1 MKKIRSIT
9 IVAITLLVLGG
20 CSLIKSITNEISNFA
35 KLQFKLDNVN
45 NFTLNNVKLSN
56 LSTMSDISATDIL
69 ALTKAVANKQLP
81 VTFTLNVLAS
91 NPNNTTTT
99 TTGTSVNTTTKA
111 ATAKAK
117 TTGSNTNTTSTS
129 TSTTNTGTKTTSKGS
144 GLNYDAVIEGLDWI
158 LYIDNVKTVSGKVTT
173 PVTVPTGNSS
183 TIIPVNIN
191 LDLYEFFGNQGLNNL
206 INLALSIGGVSGS
219 ASKLQLK
226 AKPTVKIAGVPISY
240 PSYIT
245 VVNTEFRDK

>member
-1 MKKIRSIT
+1 MKNIRSIT
-9 IVAITLLVLGG
+9 IVAIALLFLGG

-91 NPNNTTTT
+91 NPNNTTTS
-99 TTGTSVNTTTKA
+99 TGTSVNTTTKA

-117 TTGSNTNTTSTS
+117 TTNSNTNTTS
-129 TSTTNTGTKTTSKGS
+129 TSTTNTGTKTTSTGS

-158 LYIDNVKTVSGKVTT
+158 LYIDDVKTVSGKVTT
-173 PVTVPTGNSS
+173 PVKVPSGNSS

>member
-91 NPNNTTTT
+91 NPNNTTTS
-99 TTGTSVNTTTKA
+99 TGTSVNTTTKA

-117 TTGSNTNTTSTS
+117 TTNSNTNTTSTS
-129 TSTTNTGTKTTSKGS
+129 TSTTNTGTKTTSTGS

-158 LYIDNVKTVSGKVTT
+158 LYIDDVKTVSGKVTT
-173 PVTVPTGNSS
+173 PVKVPSGNSS

>member
-1 MKKIRSIT
+1 MKNIRSIT

-69 ALTKAVANKQLP
+69 ALTKAVSNKQLP

-91 NPNNTTTT
+91 NPNNTTTS
-99 TTGTSVNTTTKA
+99 TGTSVNTTTKA

-117 TTGSNTNTTSTS
+117 TTNSNTNTTSTS
-129 TSTTNTGTKTTSKGS
+129 TSTTNTGTKTTSTGS

-158 LYIDNVKTVSGKVTT
+158 LYIDDVKTVSGKVTT
-173 PVTVPTGNSS
+173 PVKVPSGNSS